1 MLRIKLVLEFWKQQK
16 RRLIFLVL
24 FTAIGT
30 AISLSFPLILR
41 YIIDGIRSN
50 LATHI
55 IIKYVG
61 ILLAFGIGRSLISV
75 FLPFARGRTNEIFM
89 WHTRNNVFTRI
100 LGMGHRFSN
109 KFPSGDVIERLDHD
123 LNDLSWF
130 ACSGIFR
137 PTEGIFTIIIA
148 LIILIKLNPLLT
160 LITVLPVTLAIF
172 VWLKLGPL
180 VESWYDAWRVKISET
195 NNLLESTFSGV
206 KLAKSYVMESRIGKI
221 FRNTLNQRIAAAV
234 KTEVI
239 EAKIGIL
246 FNGIAE
252 LGILL
257 VLWVGGMLV
266 IKQRLTLGEFVA
278 FNNYILML
286 ITPMFD
292 IGNFFVAGKRAK
304 AGEKRIRE
312 MGDFKTDVTSKERTS
327 PALSDETLGSADGK
341 IEVLLNKVNFSYNGK
356 EVLRNIN
363 VKIQPGAK
371 IGIAGTVGS
380 GKSTIMRLLL
390 GIAEPSSGNIFLNGT
405 DIKTVDLIALRRIFG
420 YAPQEPV
427 LFSDTIKNNIMF
439 GRTVNPE
446 EIELVTKIAQ
456 LQDDLK
462 DMPKGLDEM
471 IGERGLKLSGG
482 QKARV
487 AIARA
492 LLGKPKILLLDDVT
506 SNLDA
511 ETEQEFINDVNEYI
525 KNTTLVIVSHRL
537 AILSNCDIVYVLD
550 NGEIVEQGRH
560 DKLLAK
566 KNLYWKLYQRQLMA
580 EELERM

>member
-1 MLRIKLVLEFWKQQK
+1 MLRIKLVLDFWKLQK

-30 AISLSFPLILR
+30 SISLSFPLILR
-41 YIIDGIRSN
+41 YIIDGIQTN
-50 LATHI
+50 LATNI
-55 IIKYVG
+55 LLRYVA

-75 FLPFARGRTNEIFM
+75 FLPFARGRTNELFM
-89 WHTRNNVFTRI
+89 WHTRNKIFTRI

-172 VWLKLGPL
+172 VWLRLGPL
-180 VESWYDAWRVKISET
+180 IENWYHAWRVKISET
-195 NNLLESTFSGV
+195 NNQLESTFSGI
-206 KLAKSYVMESRIGKI
+206 KLAKSYVMEQRIGKI
-221 FRNTLNQRIAAAV
+221 FRNTLNERIAAAV
-234 KTEVI
+234 KTVMI
-239 EAKIGIL
+239 EAKIGIM

-278 FNNYILML
+278 FNGYILML

-304 AGEKRIRE
+304 AAEKRIRE
-312 MGDFKTDVTSKERTS
+312 MGEFKKDVTSSGRKS
-327 PALSDETLGSADGK
+327 PALSDESLRTAYEK
-341 IEVLLNKVNFSYNGK
+341 IEVLLNGVNFSYNGK

-363 VKIQPGAK
+363 IKIQPGAK

-380 GKSTIMRLLL
+380 GKSTLMRLLL
-390 GIAEPSSGNIFLNGT
+390 GVAEPSQGNITLNGT
-405 DIKTVDLIALRRIFG
+405 DIKELDLTALRQIFG

-427 LFSDTIKNNIMF
+427 LFSDTIKNNILF

-446 EIELVTKIAQ
+446 EIQLVTKIAQ

-511 ETEQEFINDVNEYI
+511 ETEQEFINDVNECI
-525 KNTTLVIVSHRL
+525 KDTTLVIVSHRL

-550 NGEIVEQGRH
+550 NGEIIEKGTH
-560 DKLLAK
+560 DELLAK

>member
-50 LATHI
+50 LATSVI
-55 IIKYVG
+55 LKYVA

-89 WHTRNNVFTRI
+89 WHTRNNIFTRI

-137 PTEGIFTIIIA
+137 PTEGIFTIIIS

-234 KTEVI
+234 KTVVI

-278 FNNYILML
+278 FNSYILML

-312 MGDFKTDVTSKERTS
+312 LGDFKKDVTSKGRTS
-327 PALSDETLGSADGK
+327 TDLSDELLCTANGK

-356 EVLRNIN
+356 EVLSNIN
-363 VKIQPGAK
+363 IKIQPGAK

-390 GIAEPSSGNIFLNGT
+390 GIAEPSSGNILLNGA
-405 DIKTVDLIALRRIFG
+405 DIKTVDLAALRRIYG

-446 EIELVTKIAQ
+446 EIELVAKIAQ

-511 ETEQEFINDVNEYI
+511 ETEQDFINDVNVYI
-525 KNTTLVIVSHRL
+525 KDTTLIIVSHRL

-560 DKLLAK
+560 DELLAK
-566 KNLYWKLYQRQLMA
+566 KNLYWKLYQRQLMV

>member
-1 MLRIKLVLEFWKQQK
+1 MLRIKLVLEFWKHQK

-55 IIKYVG
+55 IIKYVA

-89 WHTRNNVFTRI
+89 WHTRNNIFFRI

-172 VWLKLGPL
+172 VWLRLGPL

-195 NNLLESTFSGV
+195 NNLLESSFSGV

-234 KTEVI
+234 KTVVI
-239 EAKIGIL
+239 EAKIGIM

-278 FNNYILML
+278 FNSYILML

-312 MGDFKTDVTSKERTS
+312 MGEFKPDMTSKSRTTPTS
-327 PALSDETLGSADGK
+327 FYESLGPANGK

-356 EVLRNIN
+356 EVLHNIN
-363 VKIQPGAK
+363 IKIQPGAK

-390 GIAEPSSGNIFLNGT
+390 GIAEPSSGNIILNGT
-405 DIKTVDLIALRRIFG
+405 DIKTIDLIALRQIYG

-456 LQDDLK
+456 LLDDLK

-525 KNTTLVIVSHRL
+525 KDTTLVIVSHRL

-560 DKLLAK
+560 DELLAN

>member
-1 MLRIKLVLEFWKQQK
+1 MLRIKLVLDFWKLQK

-30 AISLSFPLILR
+30 SISLSFPLILR
-41 YIIDGIRSN
+41 YIIDGIQTN
-50 LATHI
+50 LATNI
-55 IIKYVG
+55 LLRYVA

-75 FLPFARGRTNEIFM
+75 FLPFARGRTNELFM
-89 WHTRNNVFTRI
+89 WHTRNKIFTRI

-109 KFPSGDVIERLDHD
+109 QFPSGDVIERLDHD

-160 LITVLPVTLAIF
+160 LITVMPVTLAIF
-172 VWLKLGPL
+172 VWLRLGPL
-180 VESWYDAWRVKISET
+180 IENWYHAWRVKISET
-195 NNLLESTFSGV
+195 NNQLESTFSGI
-206 KLAKSYVMESRIGKI
+206 KLAKSYVMEQRIGKI
-221 FRNTLNQRIAAAV
+221 FRNTLNERIAAAV
-234 KTEVI
+234 KTVLI
-239 EAKIGIL
+239 EAKIGIM

-278 FNNYILML
+278 FNGYILML

-292 IGNFFVAGKRAK
+292 IGNFFVAGKRAQ
-304 AGEKRIRE
+304 AAEKRIRE
-312 MGDFKTDVTSKERTS
+312 IGEFKPDVERKGAVSSEELTAPSSLLSS
-327 PALSDETLGSADGK
+327 PSVEFNDVG
-341 IEVLLNKVNFSYNGK
+341 FSYNGK

-363 VKIQPGAK
+363 IKIQPGAK

-380 GKSTIMRLLL
+380 GKSTLMRLLL
-390 GIAEPSSGNIFLNGT
+390 GVAEPSQGNITLNGT
-405 DIKTVDLIALRRIFG
+405 DIKELDLTALRQIFG

-427 LFSDTIKNNIMF
+427 LFSDTIKNNILF

-446 EIELVTKIAQ
+446 EIQLVTKIAQ

-511 ETEQEFINDVNEYI
+511 ETEQEFINDVNECI
-525 KNTTLVIVSHRL
+525 KDTTLVIVSHRL

-550 NGEIVEQGRH
+550 NGEIIEKGTH
-560 DKLLAK
+560 DELLAK

>member
-50 LATHI
+50 LATSEI
-55 IIKYVG
+55 LKYVA

-137 PTEGIFTIIIA
+137 PTEGIFTIIIS

-234 KTEVI
+234 KTVVI

-278 FNNYILML
+278 FNSYILML

-312 MGDFKTDVTSKERTS
+312 LGDFKKDVISKGRTS
-327 PALSDETLGSADGK
+327 TVLSDELLCTANGK

-363 VKIQPGAK
+363 IKIQPGAK

-390 GIAEPSSGNIFLNGT
+390 GIAEPSSGNIFLNGA
-405 DIKTVDLIALRRIFG
+405 DIKTVDLAALRRIYG

-446 EIELVTKIAQ
+446 EIELVAKIAQ

-511 ETEQEFINDVNEYI
+511 ETEQDFINDVNVYI
-525 KNTTLVIVSHRL
+525 KDTTLIIVSHRL

-560 DKLLAK
+560 DELLAK

>member
-50 LATHI
+50 LATSEI
-55 IIKYVG
+55 LKYVA

-89 WHTRNNVFTRI
+89 WHTRNNIFTQI

-137 PTEGIFTIIIA
+137 PTEGIFTIIIS

-234 KTEVI
+234 KTVVI

-278 FNNYILML
+278 FNSYILML

-312 MGDFKTDVTSKERTS
+312 LGDFKKDVTSKGRTS
-327 PALSDETLGSADGK
+327 TDLSDELLCTANGK

-356 EVLRNIN
+356 EVLSNIN
-363 VKIQPGAK
+363 IKIQPGAK

-390 GIAEPSSGNIFLNGT
+390 GIAEPSSGNILLNGA
-405 DIKTVDLIALRRIFG
+405 DIKTVDLAALRRIYG

-446 EIELVTKIAQ
+446 EIELVAKIAQ

-511 ETEQEFINDVNEYI
+511 ETEQDFINDVNVYI
-525 KNTTLVIVSHRL
+525 KDTTLIIVSHRL

-560 DKLLAK
+560 DELLAK
-566 KNLYWKLYQRQLMA
+566 KNLYWKLYQRQLMV

>member
-1 MLRIKLVLEFWKQQK
+1 MLRIKLVLDFWKLQK

-30 AISLSFPLILR
+30 SISLSFPLILR
-41 YIIDGIRSN
+41 YIIDGIQTN
-50 LATHI
+50 LATN
-55 IIKYVG
+55 
-61 ILLAFGIGRSLISV
+61 ILLRYVAILLGFGIGRSLISV
-75 FLPFARGRTNEIFM
+75 FLPFARGRTNELFM
-89 WHTRNNVFTRI
+89 WHTRNKIFTRI

-109 KFPSGDVIERLDHD
+109 QFPSGDVIERLDHD

-160 LITVLPVTLAIF
+160 LITVMPVTLAIF
-172 VWLKLGPL
+172 VWLRLGPL
-180 VESWYDAWRVKISET
+180 IENWYHAWRVKISET
-195 NNLLESTFSGV
+195 NNQLESTFSGI
-206 KLAKSYVMESRIGKI
+206 KLAKSYVMEQRIGKI
-221 FRNTLNQRIAAAV
+221 FRNTLNERIAAAV
-234 KTEVI
+234 KTVLI
-239 EAKIGIL
+239 EAKIGIM

-278 FNNYILML
+278 FNGYILML

-292 IGNFFVAGKRAK
+292 IGNFFVAGKRAQ
-304 AGEKRIRE
+304 AAEKRIRE
-312 MGDFKTDVTSKERTS
+312 IGEFKPDVERKGAVSSEELTAPSSLLSS
-327 PALSDETLGSADGK
+327 PSVEFNDVG
-341 IEVLLNKVNFSYNGK
+341 FSYNGK

-363 VKIQPGAK
+363 IKIQPGAK

-380 GKSTIMRLLL
+380 GKSTLMRLLL
-390 GIAEPSSGNIFLNGT
+390 GVAEPSQGNITLNGT
-405 DIKTVDLIALRRIFG
+405 DIKELDLTALRQIFG

-427 LFSDTIKNNIMF
+427 LFSDTIKNNILF

-446 EIELVTKIAQ
+446 EIQLVTKIAQ

-511 ETEQEFINDVNEYI
+511 ETEQEFINDVNECI
-525 KNTTLVIVSHRL
+525 KDTTLVIVSHRL

-550 NGEIVEQGRH
+550 NGEIIEKGTH
-560 DKLLAK
+560 DELLAK